1 METNVRRPGGMA
13 MTTETR
19 RLGGMSMSARIL
31 RLGALL
37 LTSVPLGAPLA
48 AQQWRPVGPP
58 GGIFGPLAAAA
69 SRPETIYLLGSP
81 SSDQQGT
88 LYRSDDAGRSW
99 QTVPGPLLFNLL
111 AVDPRH
117 ASTLF
122 GVLAGAPHR
131 LAKSLD
137 GGKSWVPAD
146 KGLAAVEAQAY
157 PVAPVFD
164 PGKQPRLFL
173 PTAFGLFESDDAGHS
188 WGLRALSDVFILG
201 FSIDPG
207 HPSRWYAMVTLPV
220 SSPCNPDTE
229 SCFFADVLESQDHG
243 LTWSSTHLPSAP
255 GAVPTQ
261 LLAGAGA
268 QYVLDG
274 TRVLRRS
281 EGRHWVAATP
291 LPLAATRFALA
302 PSGLLH
308 AATSIGVYTSAD
320 DGRSWLPPAA
330 APQPIDTIVSLA
342 VLPDAVETVLAS
354 GFEEI
359 WRSDDRGGSWLSS
372 SAGLL
377 GHDIDSL
384 AVAADSKVYVAV
396 PFEGIFRSADGGA
409 AWKKRNGG
417 LGVDLPPFTGDVA
430 SFTVLDLSSD
440 PHDPATLYATLER
453 GSLDHIDLARTA
465 NAGRSWQVLPR
476 PPAGLG
482 HVVVDPSSSQS
493 LYAIGSVTA
502 PGVLLH
508 SGDGGGTWSQLLA
521 DRLGVFVF
529 ALDPQR
535 PGTLYAWT
543 FSRGLLK
550 TTDGGASW
558 QEAARQLPE
567 LASSDSDTLVVDPQ
581 DSQTLYAGTVH
592 GVYVSHDG
600 GASFTAMAQGLP
612 AVTYSR
618 KLLVDPRAPS
628 RLYLLDQAGV
638 FRWLADQQTWVPLD
652 SGLPASV
659 YLGYRFALDPQHPEV
674 LYLGVF
680 DHGLYRLDLGE

>member
-1 METNVRRPGGMA
+1 
-13 MTTETR
+13 
-19 RLGGMSMSARIL
+19 MSARIL

-37 LTSVPLGAPLA
+37 MISVPLGAAPMA
-48 AQQWRPVGPP
+48 AQQWRVVGPP

-69 SRPETIYLLGSP
+69 SRPQTAYLLGAP

-99 QTVPGPLLFNLL
+99 QTVPGSPLFNLL

-122 GVLAGAPHR
+122 GVLARAPHR
-131 LAKSLD
+131 LARSLD
-137 GGKSWVPAD
+137 GGQHWRPAD
-146 KGLAAVEAQAY
+146 EGLAAVEAQAY

-164 PGKQPRLFL
+164 PGKPTRLFL
-173 PTAFGLFESDDAGHS
+173 PTAFGLFESDDAGLS
-188 WGLRALSDVFILG
+188 WGLRALNGVFTLG

-243 LTWSSTHLPSAP
+243 RTWSSTHLPSAP
-255 GAVPTQ
+255 GVFPTG
-261 LLAGAGA
+261 LLSAIGA
-268 QYVLDG
+268 QYVLNGPD
-274 TRVLRRS
+274 VLRRS
-281 EGRHWVAATP
+281 EGRPWVVATP
-291 LPLAATRFALA
+291 LPLPANRIALS
-302 PSGLLH
+302 PSGLLY
-308 AATSIGVYTSAD
+308 AATSVGVYTSAD
-320 DGRSWLPPAA
+320 GGRSWLPPAT
-330 APQPIDTIVSLA
+330 APQPIDTIVSLV
-342 VLPDAVETVLAS
+342 VLPDAAETVLAS

-359 WRSDDRGGSWLSS
+359 WRSDDRGGTWLAS

-377 GHDIDSL
+377 GHSIDGL
-384 AVAADSKVYVAV
+384 AVAADSKVFVAV

-409 AWKKRNGG
+409 TWKKRNGG
-417 LGVDLPPFTGDVA
+417 LGVDLPPFTGNVA
-430 SFTVLDLSSD
+430 SFTILDLSSD
-440 PHDPATLYATLER
+440 PHDPATLYATVER
-453 GSLDHIDLARTA
+453 ENLDHIDLARTA
-465 NAGRSWQVLPR
+465 NGGRSWQVLPR

-502 PGVLLH
+502 SGVLLH

-529 ALDPQR
+529 ALDPGR

-550 TTDGGASW
+550 TGDGGASW

-567 LASSDSDTLVVDPQ
+567 LASSGSDTLVVDPQ

-618 KLLVDPRAPS
+618 KLLVDPRTPS

-638 FRWLADQQTWVPLD
+638 FRWLADQKTWVPLD
-652 SGLPASV
+652 DGLPASV
-659 YLGYRFALDPQHPEV
+659 NLGYRFALDPQHPEV